1 MNAALAKSIRIGLI
15 ALLWMPLVFT
25 ENQTIFPPSM
35 GSLSSLEA

>member
-25 ENQTIFPPSM
+25 ENQTIFPAIDGKSIF
-35 GSLSSLEA
+35 A